1 MRGSFI
7 TFEGCDGSGKST
19 QIQAIA
25 QELQEAGVPVL
36 LTREPGGTLFGEM
49 VRGMLLDPKGPERGA
64 LAEFLLY
71 AASRA
76 ELVRTVIFPALEEG
90 KVVLVERFTDSSIV
104 YQGYAGGIP
113 IPYIENINRIA
124 TGDLSPDLTL
134 VFDVA
139 DPAIFRE
146 RLAPKVKDK
155 IELRGDEYHA
165 KVRQGYRELASR
177 YPGRIKLIDGT
188 LPMDQVFEK
197 ALAEVRKVL
206 EEGIEKGGKTP

>member
-1 MRGSFI
+1 
-7 TFEGCDGSGKST
+7 
-19 QIQAIA
+19 
-25 QELQEAGVPVL
+25 
-36 LTREPGGTLFGEM
+36 
-49 VRGMLLDPKGPERGA
+49 MLLDPQGPERGA

-76 ELVRTVIFPALEEG
+76 ELVRTVVLPALDEG

-113 IPYIENINRIA
+113 VPYIENINRIA

-155 IELRGDEYHA
+155 IELRGDEYHS

-188 LPMDQVFEK
+188 LSREQVFDA

-206 EEGIEKGGKTP
+206 ERGSIEKGGKTP